1 MADRVYAD
9 IEPSLLGWARQSAR
23 LQLADAARKAQ
34 VRPGNLSDWEEGRG
48 KPSLPQLRKLAR
60 AYKRPLA
67 VFYLPTPPADFQAM
81 HDFRRLHDAEPG
93 VVSPEL
99 SFQMRIAHA
108 RRQLALDLY
117 EAVEGPVPELG
128 LVGSLNED
136 AEALGARI
144 REFLGVSVA
153 TQRQWAAGYESFNG
167 WREALEAKGVLVFQ
181 ARDVDVQEARGF
193 SISETPLPV
202 VVVNIKDALT
212 GRIFTMM
219 HELSHVALRAG
230 GLCDLS
236 NLNGRPPEDQR
247 TEVFCN
253 AAAAAA
259 LLPAEDLLLEEMVR
273 SNPRPAWSDQQLNTL
288 SNGYGVSREAML
300 RRLLTLGKTTEGFY
314 EEYRERYA
322 QAPNAQQG
330 GGFAPPDR
338 LAVSTSGLLFTRLVL
353 GNYHQNTITA
363 SDVAE
368 YLSVRLKHLPK
379 IEAHVLGKN
388 RRAETQV

>member
-23 LQLADAARKAQ
+23 LQLADAARKAH
-34 VRPGNLSDWEEGRG
+34 VRPGDLSDWEEGRG

-81 HDFRRLHDAEPG
+81 HDFRRLQDTGPG

-128 LVGSLNED
+128 LVGTLNED

-144 REFLGVSVA
+144 REFLGVTVA

-167 WREALEAKGVLVFQ
+167 WREALEARGVLVFQ
-181 ARDVDVQEARGF
+181 ARDVDIQEARGF

-259 LLPAEDLLLEEMVR
+259 LLPAEGP
-273 SNPRPAWSDQQLNTL
+273 SA
-288 SNGYGVSREAML
+288 
-300 RRLLTLGKTTEGFY
+300 
-314 EEYRERYA
+314 
-322 QAPNAQQG
+322 
-330 GGFAPPDR
+330 
-338 LAVSTSGLLFTRLVL
+338 
-353 GNYHQNTITA
+353 
-363 SDVAE
+363 
-368 YLSVRLKHLPK
+368 
-379 IEAHVLGKN
+379 
-388 RRAETQV
+388 